1 VRVPM
6 AEVALSQPQN
16 LPVGPIRRHGIGWWG
31 AGTLIASEAALFAYL
46 LFSYYYLGATNPEGW
61 LLEPAPSLKLA
72 LPNTILL
79 LASSVAAWFGERG
92 ILSMKRGQT
101 LLGFGIAFLM
111 GVGFAA
117 VQLLEWRAKT
127 YGLGASSYASLYF
140 VTTGFHMAHVLVG
153 LLVLAALFLWT
164 TLDYFSPRRRLV
176 VSAGVL
182 YWHFVDIVWAFV
194 FITYYVTPYLG
205 FAR

>member
-1 VRVPM
+1 V
-6 AEVALSQPQN
+6 AEAALSRPQN

-31 AGTLIASEAALFAYL
+31 AGTLIASEAALFAFL
-46 LFSYYYLGATNPEGW
+46 LFAYFYLGATNRPGW
-61 LLEPAPSLKLA
+61 LLEPAPSLNLA
-72 LPNTILL
+72 LPNTLLL
-79 LASSVAAWFGERG
+79 LASSVLAWFGERG
-92 ILSMKRGQT
+92 ILSMKRVQA

-111 GVGFAA
+111 GAGFAA

-140 VTTGFHMAHVLVG
+140 VTTGFHMAHVLAG
-153 LLVLAALFLWT
+153 LVILAALFLWT
-164 TLDYFSPRRRLV
+164 ALDYFSPRRRLV

-182 YWHFVDIVWAFV
+182 YWHFVDIIWLFV
-194 FITYYVTPYLG
+194 FTTYYLTPYLG